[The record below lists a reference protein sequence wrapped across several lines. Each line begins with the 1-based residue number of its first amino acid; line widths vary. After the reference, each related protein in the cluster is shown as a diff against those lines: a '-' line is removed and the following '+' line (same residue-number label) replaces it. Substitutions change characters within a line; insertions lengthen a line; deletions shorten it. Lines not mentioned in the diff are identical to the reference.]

1 VADSVS
7 LTDPASVY
15 ARKSAVLAEALVT
28 AGIVSNI
35 YKAVSI
41 VTEALILQDVAA
53 RFFELAAT
61 ESVNI
66 TDADVA
72 LYRAVAENIE
82 AAVMADALAG
92 TRRLSLLISDEL
104 VGTDTTNISQRLQAA
119 LTDDAVFGGTIV
131 LPDGVFSAIVLNTE
145 TLGISEYTN
154 YPFNS
159 FGKLG
164 ADYLG
169 ASDTDIFKLTGDD
182 DAGTDIDAVIR
193 TSMTNFGTNVF
204 KRVPRAYLGYTSDG
218 GMIMKTISTSGGVK
232 TERWYELTPRTADAH
247 VAARIQLG
255 RGIKATYWQFEL
267 INKLGADFDIDSL
280 QLYPMILKRRV

>member
-1 VADSVS
+1 MSD
-7 LTDPASVY
+7 T
-15 ARKSAVLAEALVT
+15 
-28 AGIVSNI
+28 
-35 YKAVSI
+35 
-41 VTEALILQDVAA
+41 DVAK
-53 RFFELAAT
+53 
-61 ESVNI
+61 
-66 TDADVA
+66 
-72 LYRAVAENIE
+72 YRAVVENIE
-82 AAVMADALAG
+82 AAVLADVLSG

-104 VGTDTTNISQRLQAA
+104 VGTDSTSIAQRLQAA
-119 LTDDAVFGGTIV
+119 LEEDAIFGGTIV

-145 TLGISEYTN
+145 SLGISEYTN

-164 ADYLG
+164 NDYLG
-169 ASDTDIFKLTGDD
+169 ASDTDIFRLTGAD

-218 GMIMKTISTSGGVK
+218 GMIMKTISTAGGVK
-232 TERWYELTPRTADAH
+232 TERWYELSPRTADAPA
-247 VAARIQLG
+247 AARIQLG